1 MLMSGRDWK
10 SLSVG
15 LFACEQLVERGLR
28 CNQMGRRALLF
39 LDEKCLDES
48 FRDLVRAFSEVM
60 SPSGFDVSK
69 PLQADWTLRFFD
81 EI

>member
-1 MLMSGRDWK
+1 MSGRDWK
-10 SLSVG
+10 SLSAG
-15 LFACEQLVERGLR
+15 LFACEKLVERGL
-28 CNQMGRRALLF
+28 CWNQIGRRALLF

-48 FRDLVRAFSEVM
+48 FRDLERAFSEVM

-69 PLQADWTLRFFD
+69 PLQADWTLRVFD